1 MSKTKSK
8 LSARTAENNTNEKY
22 AAYRGSDEQQKDKP
36 ENFLKTGVKL
46 LSLLKGDAFL
56 VLLTVIFGCIG
67 AYLSI
72 LGPRYLGDIIN
83 VLDTQIK
90 VKLSSGAMDFSPIYG
105 ICKTV
110 LIIYFFS
117 SLLGFLQHYI
127 MAGVVQ
133 KLITGLRSRLNHKLS
148 VLPLSYFDSHNKGDL
163 LSRIT
168 NDIDNINNTLQNNL
182 IQIITS
188 VVTFVGVFA
197 IMLKYSVSLSLTSLM
212 PFPICMAVAMI
223 ILRFSKAYF
232 RSQWKITGDINGH
245 IEEMFTGHKIVKAFG
260 HEQSAIEEFDE
271 INESLYHAGRKAQFL
286 SGILS
291 PLINFANNAGYVVIC
306 VIGGYLIIKGKQS
319 VGAITVFMAYTK
331 MFMQPIVDLSN
342 IANNLQ
348 SSLASAERV
357 FAVIEAPEEKSDT
370 AVTEISSG
378 SSVEFRN
385 VDFSYT
391 DDKPLLEN
399 LNLTVKKGELVA
411 IVGPTGA
418 GKTTIVNLLMR
429 FYEVKSGQILIDGVD
444 IQDITR
450 SNLRHILGM
459 VLQDTWLFEG
469 TIRENILYSRPE
481 ATEEEFLRAVEA
493 AKVDH
498 FVSTLSDGY
507 DTLLEEDGIN
517 LSAGQRQLIT
527 IARAILASPDILILD
542 EATSSVDTR
551 TEMQIQQAMQN
562 LMQGRTNFVIA
573 HRLSTIRS
581 ADQILVMDE
590 GRIVETGTHEDLM
603 NNQGFYAEIYNSQFA
618 L

>member
-1 MSKTKSK
+1 MSKTKRK
-8 LSARTAENNTNEKY
+8 LSAQTVENNANEKY

-90 VKLSSGAMDFSPIYG
+90 IKLSSGAMDFSPIYG

-212 PFPICMAVAMI
+212 PFPICMAIAMI

-260 HEQSAIEEFDE
+260 HEQSAIKEFDE

-391 DDKPLLEN
+391 DNKPLLEN
-399 LNLTVKKGELVA
+399 LNLTVGKGELVA

-481 ATEEEFLRAVEA
+481 ATEKEFLRAVEA
-493 AKVDH
+493 AKVNH

-590 GRIVETGTHEDLM
+590 GRIVETGTHKDLM
-603 NNQGFYAEIYNSQFA
+603 NRQGFYAEIYNSQFA